1 MNVDL
6 QITHVGLLVQEV
18 DQIIVGRWHELFM
31 GSSQGMTTPCGS
43 VLSEPLRSH
52 FGKIL

>member
-18 DQIIVGRWHELFM
+18 DQNIVSRAQELFM
-31 GSSQGMTTPCGS
+31 SSSQGMATPCGS

-52 FGKIL
+52 FGKVL